1 MKSKL
6 VLFLA
11 LFLLSLNLPAQD
23 VPDPVYPYRLV
34 NDFANLFSSA
44 ERALEQRLLAY
55 NDLTSTQIY
64 VVTVNDL
71 GLSGIGLRFAG

>member
-44 ERALEQRLLAY
+44 EREALEQRLLAY
-55 NDLTSTQIY
+55 NDSTSTQI
-64 VVTVNDL
+64 
-71 GLSGIGLRFAG
+71 LSLIHI